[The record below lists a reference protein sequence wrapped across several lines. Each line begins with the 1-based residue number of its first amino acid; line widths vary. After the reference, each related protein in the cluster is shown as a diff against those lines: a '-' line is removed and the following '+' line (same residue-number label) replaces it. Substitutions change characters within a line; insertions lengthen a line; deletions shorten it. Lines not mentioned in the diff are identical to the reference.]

1 MEKLL
6 NGTTL
11 EQYAEMDNN
20 LENGNQESDWEKEIL
35 MKSKADMESKEA
47 NSDSDAST
55 YNEHIPPEVI
65 MHIVA
70 MQHLNE
76 LKQYALHNDNCKI
89 MLLCTEIETEV
100 QNNQLNKQNRQTSI
114 LDFFNKK

>member
-1 MEKLL
+1 
-6 NGTTL
+6 
-11 EQYAEMDNN
+11 
-20 LENGNQESDWEKEIL
+20 
-35 MKSKADMESKEA
+35 MESKEA

-55 YNEHIPPEVI
+55 CNEHIPPEVI

-76 LKQYALHNDNCKI
+76 LKQYALYNDNCKI
-89 MLLCTEIETEV
+89 MLVCTEIEAEV
-100 QNNQLNKQNRQTSI
+100 QNSQLNKKNRQTGI

>member
-1 MEKLL
+1 
-6 NGTTL
+6 
-11 EQYAEMDNN
+11 
-20 LENGNQESDWEKEIL
+20 

-47 NSDSDAST
+47 NSDDSNAST

-89 MLLCTEIETEV
+89 KLFMY
-100 QNNQLNKQNRQTSI
+100 
-114 LDFFNKK
+114 